1 MPLLFLLSLEAS
13 RRRANYGDQHNCYW
27 MFMALMLLN
36 AGLITYMGT
45 LTNFVGAKYQISI
58 QDPQITTQRNQTKM
72 LQKPKVLWGSMPI
85 SLGLGMGQ
93 KSPRRPLGCLIIDN

>member
-45 LTNFVGAKYQISI
+45 LTNFVGAKYQNFHTGSSNNNSAQPNKNASETEGVVGIHANFFGVRDGAKI
-58 QDPQITTQRNQTKM
+58 PQTTIRM
-72 LQKPKVLWGSMPI
+72 SHH
-85 SLGLGMGQ
+85 
-93 KSPRRPLGCLIIDN
+93 R